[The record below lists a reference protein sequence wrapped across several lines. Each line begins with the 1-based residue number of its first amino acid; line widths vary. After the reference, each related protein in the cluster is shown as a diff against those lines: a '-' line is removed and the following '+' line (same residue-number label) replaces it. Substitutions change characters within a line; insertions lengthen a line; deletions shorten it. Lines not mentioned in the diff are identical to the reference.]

1 MHEFHLTH
9 IRNLCDPHLCAF
21 CLYVAR
27 HPMMIRTDEDTT
39 QQKKE
44 GSSSL
49 RNPVLKC
56 RTRSLPGRHDKAGLR
71 AIVDA
76 TNHLYSSGS
85 GPSHC
90 YSLFPCSYQSFEV
103 QVNSRHI
110 ICNYSNSKALL
121 HEHCYKQQP
130 HQVSD
135 SDRYL
140 LAPILSATCLLKV
153 HKIQVRK

>member
-1 MHEFHLTH
+1 M
-9 IRNLCDPHLCAF
+9 DPHHLCAF

-39 QQKKE
+39 QQEKE

-49 RNPVLKC
+49 RNPPVLKC

-71 AIVDA
+71 ANVDA

-103 QVNSRHI
+103 QANSRLI
-110 ICNYSNSKALL
+110 ICNYSNSEALL
-121 HEHCYKQQP
+121 HEHCYRQQP
-130 HQVSD
+130 HQASD
-135 SDRYL
+135 SVRYYSVLL
-140 LAPILSATCLLKV
+140 LAPILKAACLLKV